1 MHIFISVHYICA
13 CSASNIQFYGQVNR
27 ALRFIKWFDI
37 MYTLHFT
44 RVWGRTFDDVN
55 YIKNYT
61 CMYNV
66 LRPHKCQIITRASA
80 RCIHCTTYRRKM
92 SAGYFTLSGNY
103 ETALAF
109 QFNIVAALDAGVLV
123 YKKDTLS
130 LTYANTDVWFSQFL
144 HRFSFKNFKYLT
156 FVSFFKY
163 LLQNFIVVVV
173 VFIFLLWLKMNN
185 KNSP

>member
-1 MHIFISVHYICA
+1 MIRHYVHFAFHPCVRADIWRRKLYQKLYVYVCLATSQMSNYYSGKCA
-13 CSASNIQFYGQVNR
+13 LQ
-27 ALRFIKWFDI
+27 
-37 MYTLHFT
+37 
-44 RVWGRTFDDVN
+44 
-55 YIKNYT
+55 
-61 CMYNV
+61 CM
-66 LRPHKCQIITRASA
+66 
-80 RCIHCTTYRRKM
+80 HCTTYRRKM